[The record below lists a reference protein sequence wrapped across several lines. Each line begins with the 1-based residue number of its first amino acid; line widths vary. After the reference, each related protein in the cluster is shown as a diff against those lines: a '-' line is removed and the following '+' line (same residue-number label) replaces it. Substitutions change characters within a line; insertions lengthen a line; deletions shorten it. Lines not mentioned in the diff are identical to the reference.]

1 MEVVRRF
8 VEASVRRDR
17 DAFVAL
23 LDPEF
28 KGFPPPNGRSP
39 PRFVGAKRL
48 GSSDSSWK
56 RLGRWVPMRSRS

>member
-28 KGFPPPNGRSP
+28 KGFPLRMAGVRPGSWARS
-39 PRFVGAKRL
+39 GL
-48 GSSDSSWK
+48 GFRTRAGSA
-56 RLGRWVPMRSRS
+56 LGDGCL